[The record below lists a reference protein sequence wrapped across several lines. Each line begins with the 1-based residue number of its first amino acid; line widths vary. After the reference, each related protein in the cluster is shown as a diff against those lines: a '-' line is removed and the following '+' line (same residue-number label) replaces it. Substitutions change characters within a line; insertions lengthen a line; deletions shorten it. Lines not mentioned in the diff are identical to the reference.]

1 MAAYA
6 ASLALLVAGCEQQEN
21 TYVAPPPPEVG
32 VVLPVQRQ
40 VTRYLEATGTTAAVK
55 SAQLVA
61 RVSGFLRGIHYR
73 DGALVR
79 QGSILFTIEP
89 EPHRLK
95 LEQARALG
103 AAAQAALK
111 QASADYERQ
120 LELNTRQVASKAAL
134 ENATANRDSA
144 QAKLKQTQV
153 DTQQAALNLS
163 YTEVKAPFDGIVLA
177 HQVSVGELVGVTGPT
192 TLATIIDIDWI
203 YVNFNVSEQVVLR
216 FYELIRQRGL
226 TLDELRKVAVE
237 VGLQNESGYPHQGT
251 LDYAAPMVTQG
262 TGTLTVRAILPN
274 PGRIILPGY
283 FVRIRIPLDPQ
294 NAFLV
299 PDAAVGSDHSGRYLL
314 VVGPDNI
321 VEQRKVE
328 IGPKSAD
335 LRVIDSGLT
344 AEDRVVTR
352 GRVRAIPGQKVIP
365 QLLNPTVGSTSKS

>member
-73 DGALVR
+73 DGALVK

>member
-1 MAAYA
+1 
-6 ASLALLVAGCEQQEN
+6 
-21 TYVAPPPPEVG
+21 
-32 VVLPVQRQ
+32 
-40 VTRYLEATGTTAAVK
+40 VK

-262 TGTLTVRAILPN
+262 TGTLTVRAKCVPRSRCG
-274 PGRIILPGY
+274 GRQRSQRSLSAG
-283 FVRIRIPLDPQ
+283 
-294 NAFLV
+294 
-299 PDAAVGSDHSGRYLL
+299 GR
-314 VVGPDNI
+314 P
-321 VEQRKVE
+321 R
-328 IGPKSAD
+328 
-335 LRVIDSGLT
+335 
-344 AEDRVVTR
+344 
-352 GRVRAIPGQKVIP
+352 
-365 QLLNPTVGSTSKS
+365 